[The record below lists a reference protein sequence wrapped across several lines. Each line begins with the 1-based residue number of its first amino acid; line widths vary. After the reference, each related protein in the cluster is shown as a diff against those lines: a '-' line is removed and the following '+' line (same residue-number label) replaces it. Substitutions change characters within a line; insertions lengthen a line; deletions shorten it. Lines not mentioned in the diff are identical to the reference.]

1 MSEPD
6 GNERRVALITGASSG
21 IGRGIAERLSA
32 EGLEVVVNSR
42 TAPETPITLASGYQ
56 PMHVAGDVSD
66 ERAVQA
72 MIDAVERRFGRL
84 DVVINSA
91 GYTRF
96 VDHADLDGISVDDWH
111 RILDVNV
118 IGAWNVVKAAARLLE
133 ASGSG
138 CVVSVSSS
146 AGIRVAGSSLPY
158 SVSKA
163 ALNQLTRTL
172 ARALGPRGIRVNAV
186 APGFVDT
193 PWTANYTER
202 GAEVARIAPLRR
214 VATPADVAETVWL
227 MLGASYVT
235 GEILLVDGGLTL
247 VD

>member
-1 MSEPD
+1 MT
-6 GNERRVALITGASSG
+6 RVALITGASSG
-21 IGRGIAERLSA
+21 IGLGIAERLHA
-32 EGLEVVVNSR
+32 DGIEVVLNSR
-42 TAPETPITLASGYQ
+42 STPEEAILLADGSR
-56 PMHVAGDVSD
+56 PMHVAGDVAD
-66 ERAVQA
+66 EV
-72 MIDAVERRFGRL
+72 DVERVISQIEERYGRL
-84 DVVINSA
+84 DIVVNSA
-91 GYTRF
+91 GYTKF
-96 VDHADLDGISVDDWH
+96 VDHADLDGISVDDWR

-118 IGAWNVVKAAARLLE
+118 IGAWNVVKASARLLE
-133 ASGSG
+133 ASGDG
-138 CVVSVSSS
+138 VVISVSSS

-193 PWTANYTER
+193 RWTAEYGDR
-202 GAEVARIAPLRR
+202 RDEVARIAPLRR
-214 VATPADVAETVWL
+214 VATPVDVADAVAVL
-227 MLGASYVT
+227 LGASYVT

>member
-1 MSEPD
+1 MTGS
-6 GNERRVALITGASSG
+6 RVALITGASSG
-21 IGRGIAERLSA
+21 IGRGIAERLA
-32 EGLEVVVNSR
+32 GEGIVVVVNSR
-42 TAPETPITLASGYQ
+42 RTPEAPVVFPDGSSPLHI
-56 PMHVAGDVSD
+56 AGDVAD
-66 ERAVQA
+66 ETDVAR
-72 MIDAVERRFGRL
+72 MVEQIRERYGQL
-84 DVVINSA
+84 DIVVNSA

-96 VDHADLDGISVDDWH
+96 VDHADLDGISVDDWR

-118 IGAWNVVKAAARLLE
+118 IGAWNVVKAGAALLE
-133 ASGSG
+133 ASGDG
-138 CVVSVSSS
+138 VVINISSS

-193 PWTANYTER
+193 RWTEGYGDRRE
-202 GAEVARIAPLRR
+202 EVARIAPLRR
-214 VATPADVAETVWL
+214 VATPADVADAVVL
-227 MLGASYVT
+227 LLGASYVT

>member
-1 MSEPD
+1 MTSK
-6 GNERRVALITGASSG
+6 RVAFITGASSG
-21 IGRGIAERLSA
+21 IGRGIAERLA
-32 EGLEVVVNSR
+32 ADGITVVVNSR
-42 TAPETPITLASGYQ
+42 TAPETPLVLADSTS
-56 PMHVAGDVSD
+56 PLHLAGDVSD
-66 ERAVQA
+66 EADVIR
-72 MIDAVERRFGRL
+72 MIAEIDERYGRL
-84 DVVINSA
+84 DIVVNSA
-91 GYTRF
+91 GYTKF
-96 VDHADLDGISVDDWH
+96 VDHADLDGISVDDWR

-118 IGAWNVVKAAARLLE
+118 IGTWNVVKASANLLE
-133 ASGSG
+133 ASGAG
-138 CVVSVSSS
+138 VVISVSSS

-193 PWTANYTER
+193 QWTAGYSER
-202 GAEVARIAPLRR
+202 REEVSRIAPLRR
-214 VATPADVAETVWL
+214 VATPADVADAVAL
-227 MLGASYVT
+227 LLGASYVT

>member
-1 MSEPD
+1 ML
-6 GNERRVALITGASSG
+6 GTRVALITGASSG
-21 IGRGIAERLSA
+21 IGLGIAERFVA
-32 EGLEVVVNSR
+32 DGIAVVVNSR
-42 TAPETPITLASGYQ
+42 NVPETPLVLADGTT
-56 PMHVAGDVSD
+56 PMHISGDVAD
-66 ERAVQA
+66 EAEVIR
-72 MIDAVERRFGRL
+72 MIAEVERRYGRL
-84 DVVINSA
+84 DIVVNSA
-91 GYTRF
+91 GYTKF
-96 VDHADLDGISVDDWH
+96 VDHVDLEGITVDDWR

-118 IGAWNVVKAAARLLE
+118 VGAWNVIKASAALLE
-133 ASGSG
+133 ASGDG
-138 CVVSVSSS
+138 VVINVSSS

-193 PWTANYTER
+193 KWTLGYDER
-202 GAEVARIAPLRR
+202 REEVARIAPLRR
-214 VATPADVAETVWL
+214 VANPVDVADAVAL
-227 MLGASYVT
+227 LLGASYVT

>member
-1 MSEPD
+1 MTAS
-6 GNERRVALITGASSG
+6 RVALITGASSG
-21 IGRGIAERLSA
+21 IGRGIAERLA
-32 EGLEVVVNSR
+32 ADGITVVVNSR
-42 TAPETPITLASGYQ
+42 SLPAEPVRLADGSAPL
-56 PMHVAGDVSD
+56 HLAGDVAD
-66 ERAVQA
+66 EADVAR
-72 MIDAVERRFGRL
+72 MIGEIAERHGRL
-84 DVVINSA
+84 DIVVNSA

-96 VDHADLDGISVDDWH
+96 VDHADLDGISVEDWH

-118 IGAWNVVKAAARLLE
+118 IGAWNVVKAAAGLLE
-133 ASGSG
+133 ASGDG
-138 CVVSVSSS
+138 VVINVSSS

-193 PWTANYTER
+193 RWTEGYGDRRE
-202 GAEVARIAPLRR
+202 EVARIAPLRR
-214 VATPADVAETVWL
+214 VATPADVADAVAL
-227 MLGASYVT
+227 LLGASYVT

>member
-1 MSEPD
+1 M
-6 GNERRVALITGASSG
+6 
-21 IGRGIAERLSA
+21 IGEIADR
-32 EGLEVVVNSR
+32 
-42 TAPETPITLASGYQ
+42 
-56 PMHVAGDVSD
+56 H
-66 ERAVQA
+66 
-72 MIDAVERRFGRL
+72 GRL
-84 DVVINSA
+84 DIVVNSA

-96 VDHADLDGISVDDWH
+96 VDHADLDGISVEDWR

-118 IGAWNVVKAAARLLE
+118 IGAWNVVKAAAGLLE
-133 ASGSG
+133 ASGDG
-138 CVVSVSSS
+138 VVINVSSS

-193 PWTANYTER
+193 RWTEGYSDRRE
-202 GAEVARIAPLRR
+202 EVARIAPLRR
-214 VATPADVAETVWL
+214 VATPVDVADAVTL
-227 MLGASYVT
+227 LLGASYVT

>member
-1 MSEPD
+1 MT
-6 GNERRVALITGASSG
+6 GTRVALITGASSG
-21 IGRGIAERLSA
+21 IGRGIAERLA
-32 EGLEVVVNSR
+32 ADGITVVVNSR
-42 TAPETPITLASGYQ
+42 NAPETPLVLADGTS
-56 PMHVAGDVSD
+56 PLHIAGDVAD
-66 ERAVQA
+66 EADVIR
-72 MIDAVERRFGRL
+72 MIAEIEERYGRL
-84 DVVINSA
+84 DIVVNSA
-91 GYTRF
+91 GYTKF

-118 IGAWNVVKAAARLLE
+118 IGAWNVVKASAALLE
-133 ASGSG
+133 ASGDG
-138 CVVSVSSS
+138 VVISVSSS

-193 PWTANYTER
+193 QWTAGYGER
-202 GAEVARIAPLRR
+202 REEVARIAPLRR
-214 VATPADVAETVWL
+214 VATPMDVADAVAL
-227 MLGASYVT
+227 LLGASYVT